1 MCRELGGDML
11 PVVAAAAMF
20 GRGGSG
26 IAGGGD
32 GRDAAEALFR
42 RLEVIELV
50 RSLMEYR
57 SSGLPV
63 RTWDYLVRD
72 C

>member
-1 MCRELGGDML
+1 ML

-20 GRGGSG
+20 GSGGSG

-32 GRDAAEALFR
+32 GREAAEALFR

-57 SSGLPV
+57 SSGLPARV
-63 RTWDYLVRD
+63 WDCWVI